1 MRTYLYD
8 VEHAKSNGARSSY
21 GKLFLI
27 CFLSII
33 VISAGFTI
41 SLFVFDEGAYPME
54 LVILWVAAFAVTIVY
69 TVKEGQL
76 YYAATQTG
84 YVVDEDS
91 VTWLVQLFMKHK
103 SGFGVV
109 TDVYATVSN
118 IKSAQRTQQKAKS
131 EEVLIDY
138 VKGTKAG
145 KKYWNAFT
153 GGEAKITPLYRLS
166 VISEKKKYYQCSY
179 ENANGKTK
187 KIKIVKAYPRFLD

>member
-1 MRTYLYD
+1 MRTFLYD
-8 VEHAKSNGARSSY
+8 VEYAKKNGANSSY

-27 CFLSII
+27 SFLSII
-33 VISAGFTI
+33 LISTGFII

-54 LVILWVAAFAVTIVY
+54 LVILWVVAFVATIIY

-84 YVVDEDS
+84 FVVDEEHI
-91 VTWLVQLFMKHK
+91 TWLVQLLGKQKF
-103 SGFGVV
+103 GFGGI
-109 TDVYATVSN
+109 TEVYAAVSN
-118 IKSAQRTQQKAKS
+118 LKSAKRTQQKAKS

-138 VKGTKAG
+138 VKGTKEG

-187 KIKIVKAYPRFLD
+187 KIKIVKAFPRFLD